1 MEVKVY
7 KNTSSEGIRNALSGF
22 GRFSRIE
29 IDEEKNG
36 ENKESVLIFREVG
49 FFKGLHR
56 LIFKSKEDLERS
68 RNNSQRFLYEFSKN
82 NPYIEKL
89 LGSSILEKKSWKV
102 SEFREKLKTK
112 TDFIRREKS
121 DDLLDIPLSLNSK
134 VGVIDA
140 RISKIK
146 ADSVISWQIANVDKS
161 QVTGSN
167 DVEAENSRSKKVISV
182 AHQQYPK
189 DEQLRDAYASALSDV
204 VDQVVI
210 SPIVDLPVDQIKN
223 RQPEY
228 ATGKGSYDVCSDQS
242 IRFLL
247 EAIDEALK
255 TNTNIKSVTIARND
269 TPDGRFLSR
278 VLGQRAI
285 INDERARANESQS
298 KFIATM
304 PDFLK
309 LIDKEMQEQEPFKF
323 SLNDQYAFE
332 KTGLNG
338 VSICEEN
345 PENVIADIAFLSLN
359 SLTRSSSAL
368 AEAGGKQLQR
378 VVDLTFKPG
387 GVAKAEAD
395 AIFRDMA
402 VRWSIDA
409 LELPA
414 CELPVNKLFVMRN
427 SVDKD
432 GIEREP
438 TKGLSK
444 EFFKEHLKGLSGC
457 VVIDP
462 FLEGR
467 INDGLLEALKELSER
482 PEGLGFQCVIASKN
496 PEALSIFKKN
506 FSEKEMLKSSINQ
519 PEVESNTD
527 TAEVVSQASDRGK
540 FKPKA
545 NKLAPRSSG
554 VHFMN
559 NSPLDLIADRTIV
572 PASMA
577 LATGIDAFRAEDM
590 KEIVQFD
597 TGRLISVPDAFIRS
611 PLQPRRDQISPKFLG
626 ILANCSGSVVISPP
640 YDQVDALAELCSAV
654 YQACKENPLLAV
666 SFAVTDKKIQE
677 NLLSAASKIL
687 INRINES
694 ELDIDDNDNDDIE
707 NLSIEWKSA

>member
-1 MEVKVY
+1 MNFMGIKIYE
-7 KNTSSEGIRNALSGF
+7 NTSVEGIRRALSGF
-22 GRFSRIE
+22 GRFSSVE
-29 IDEEKNG
+29 IDKEENSDTNEKCF
-36 ENKESVLIFREVG
+36 IFREVG
-49 FFKGLHR
+49 FFGGLHR
-56 LIFKSKEDLERS
+56 LIFKSKEELDLS
-68 RNNSQRFLYEFSKN
+68 REKSQIFLNELLENRPDIK
-82 NPYIEKL
+82 KL
-89 LGSSILEKKSWKV
+89 LGSSISGKESWRV
-102 SEFREKLKTK
+102 GEFRKKLKIK
-112 TDFIRREKS
+112 TDFIRREKI
-121 DDLLDIPLSLNSK
+121 DDLLHIPFSSESK

-140 RISKIK
+140 KISEIK
-146 ADSVISWQIANVDKS
+146 ADSIISWKMANVDKCI
-161 QVTGSN
+161 VTVID
-167 DVEAENSRSKKVISV
+167 DVEEKKRNSKNVICVVHKYHPSDD
-182 AHQQYPK
+182 H
-189 DEQLRDAYASALSDV
+189 LRAAYESALSGAIGK
-204 VDQVVI
+204 VVI
-210 SPIVDLPVDQIKN
+210 SPIVDLPVGQIRQ

-242 IRFLL
+242 IRLLL
-247 EAIDEALK
+247 EEIDAALK
-255 TNTNIKSVTIARND
+255 TNKKIESVTIARND

-278 VLGQRAI
+278 VLGQRTI
-285 INDERARANESQS
+285 IDDEKTRANESQR

-309 LIDKEMQEQEPFKF
+309 LIDKEIQEQEPFKV

-332 KTGLNG
+332 ETGLKG
-338 VSICEEN
+338 VSICDEN

-368 AEAGGKQLQR
+368 AGAGKKQLQR

-432 GIEREP
+432 AIKREP

-462 FLEGR
+462 FLQGL
-467 INDGLLEALKELSER
+467 INDGLFEALKELSER

-506 FSEKEMLKSSINQ
+506 FSEKETLKSSINQ
-519 PEVESNTD
+519 PEVEPNNA

-545 NKLAPRSSG
+545 KEALNK
-554 VHFMN
+554 
-559 NSPLDLIADRTIV
+559 
-572 PASMA
+572 
-577 LATGIDAFRAEDM
+577 
-590 KEIVQFD
+590 
-597 TGRLISVPDAFIRS
+597 SV
-611 PLQPRRDQISPKFLG
+611 L
-626 ILANCSGSVVISPP
+626 
-640 YDQVDALAELCSAV
+640 
-654 YQACKENPLLAV
+654 
-666 SFAVTDKKIQE
+666 
-677 NLLSAASKIL
+677 
-687 INRINES
+687 
-694 ELDIDDNDNDDIE
+694 
-707 NLSIEWKSA
+707 